1 MSDFPTKIIE
11 INSETDN
18 WGPYKFKFPINSSE
32 ESIDGI
38 LPYGSTIAD
47 VSVTAFTFWKQQD
60 ITSLLIDP
68 DYPVVFTD
76 DSVIVRFCY
85 PGESY
90 KHKKVTLKFIITL
103 SNGGVSSFTFTW
115 VEIQ

>member
-1 MSDFPTKIIE
+1 MSDFNVALLKIAPD
-11 INSETDN
+11 TDN

-32 ESIDGI
+32 EGIDGV
-38 LPYGSTIAD
+38 LPYGSNIAD

-90 KHKKVTLKFIITL
+90 RYKKVTLKFIITL
-103 SNGGVSSFTFTW
+103 SNGGVSSFTFNW